1 MSLGQY
7 LVQTEILN
15 FRRMAPIAALFA
27 LAALPSSAA
36 RPVTPFSKLADE
48 IYDAEKSA
56 QDLEWK
62 VANSTAEKES
72 VKWFMS
78 TALKELTE
86 LKKVV
91 MNSSVP
97 GTLGFKYEQCTNRT
111 GAKFPKW
118 NQSLTFE
125 EAMRNDTNLGPQT
138 VEARMYEIFKD
149 QEKIKD
155 LTAELGECTAR
166 CPSSSLITKARKQL
180 RQKQLGLARAP
191 APAPA
196 PAPGGGAGGG
206 GDAPKPPD
214 HKQIMRGIA
223 DAIYNTS
230 ESMDQLKLAL
240 NKDKSA
246 KEVLQAVTSTVMLK
260 LLNAKKAVAQM
271 ETDLEHCL
279 HAPAATKLGDHVIE
293 AMAGNPEVSMDLID
307 SAEAKSKET
316 QDQLAD
322 LEAKVADCNA
332 KCP

>member
-1 MSLGQY
+1 MSLGQVT
-7 LVQTEILN
+7 VQTET
-15 FRRMAPIAALFA
+15 FRRMAPIAALFV
-27 LAALPSSAA
+27 LAAFPGIAA
-36 RPVTPFSKLADE
+36 WPITPFSKIADE
-48 IYDAEKSA
+48 IYDAERSA

-62 VANSTAEKES
+62 VSNSSEEKES

-111 GAKFPKW
+111 GSKFPKW

-125 EAMRNDTNLGPQT
+125 EAMKNDTQLGPQT

-155 LTAELGECTAR
+155 LTEQLGECTAR

-180 RQKQLGLARAP
+180 RQKQLGLAKAP

-196 PAPGGGAGGG
+196 PAPGGAAKAP
-206 GDAPKPPD
+206 APKPPD
-214 HKQIMRGIA
+214 QRKVMRGIA

-230 ESMDQLKLAL
+230 ESMDSMKLAL
-240 NKDKSA
+240 KKDQSA
-246 KEVLQAVTSTVMLK
+246 KEVLQAVTSTVMMK

-271 ETDLEHCL
+271 EQDLQHCL
-279 HAPAATKLGDHVIE
+279 IAPSATRLGDHVVE

-307 SAEAKSKET
+307 SAEEKSKET

-322 LEAKVADCNA
+322 LETKVEDCNA